1 LNAIFVDFAPNI
13 HAHKFF
19 DYFCKYFNC
28 KLYFWQSLS
37 LTDKHEIKRS
47 LNKFDILICADVFKL
62 DDLLQASNIRKIGIS
77 WTSDIVEFQNTESLN
92 LRNIF
97 ELLVVDCDFSSRK
110 WQKLGVSENR
120 IFKMPYGI
128 DYNNTYNYDKKNRN
142 SIISTRSWQTNY
154 NQEILLEAILQI
166 KSFDRTNQFHF
177 AGEGPTLEF
186 LKDKFKL
193 LQNQNRIDYL
203 GHIPN
208 GQIIDL
214 ISKYLLYVSTSLTD
228 GLSVSMLEAMVAGTP
243 VLVSDIEP
251 NLEFIEHGKNGLL
264 FKNNSSEDLARIIHD
279 VFANEYD
286 LGLISR
292 NALDLI
298 RENANWQENMEKL
311 KNLILAL

>member
-1 LNAIFVDFAPNI
+1 M
-13 HAHKFF
+13 
-19 DYFCKYFNC
+19 
-28 KLYFWQSLS
+28 
-37 LTDKHEIKRS
+37 TDKHEIKKS
-47 LNKFDILICADVFKL
+47 LNKFDVLICADVFKL
-62 DDLLQASNIRKIGIS
+62 DDLLWASDIKKIGIS
-77 WTSDIVEFQNTESLN
+77 WTSDIVEFQNKESLN

-110 WQKLGVSENR
+110 WQKLGVSKNQ

-128 DYNNTYNYDKKNRN
+128 NYKNTYNYNAKIRN
-142 SIISTRSWQTNY
+142 NIISTRSWQTNY
-154 NQEILLEAILQI
+154 NQEILFEAILQL
-166 KSFDRTNQFHF
+166 KNFDPANQFHF

-193 LQNQNRIDYL
+193 LQSQNRIDYL
-203 GHIPN
+203 GYIPN
-208 GQIIDL
+208 EQIIDL

-228 GLSVSMLEAMVAGTP
+228 GLSVSMLEAMMAGTP

-251 NLEFIEHGKNGLL
+251 NVEFIEHGKNGLL